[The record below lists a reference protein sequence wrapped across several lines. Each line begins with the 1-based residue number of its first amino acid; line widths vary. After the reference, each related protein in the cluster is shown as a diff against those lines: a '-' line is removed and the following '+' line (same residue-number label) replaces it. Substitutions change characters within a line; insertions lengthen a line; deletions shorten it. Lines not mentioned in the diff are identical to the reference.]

1 MPQNEA
7 YGNHNLWMKRA
18 KERLILATAEFN
30 SDLAFAKGVREAP
43 IATD

>member
-18 KERLILATAEFN
+18 KERLILATA
-30 SDLAFAKGVREAP
+30 FAKGVREAP